1 MTRLLEIA
9 PAFAVRDLEAMCEFY
24 GKLLGLEPTYKTDVY
39 AVLRNGSVQLHLYP
53 QRDGMNAGQGSA
65 YVFVEGVDDVYATA
79 QDIAQVIHPLKNQE
93 YGLRDFLMQDPEG
106 NRVGI
111 AQRL

>member
-1 MTRLLEIA
+1 MTQLLGIA
-9 PAFAVRDLEAMCEFY
+9 PAFAVRDLNAMCDFY
-24 GKLLGLEPTYKTDVY
+24 EKLLGLQATYRTGVY

-53 QRDGMNAGQGSA
+53 QRDGMNAGQGCA
-65 YVFVEGVDDVYATA
+65 YVFVEGVDDVYAKA
-79 QDIAQVIHPLKNQE
+79 QQIAKVVHPLKDQE

-106 NRVGI
+106 NRVGV